1 MKYSFDFY
9 IICNDQTVLD
19 AVKAGIPDTTDS
31 KVWNVEYDKTQWF
44 TEDANKVF
52 SGMVRFNSQ
61 ADRDTLL
68 NAVKNQVKDSLILS
82 KILKGSWIAEHLCD
96 HDKPFAKRTGCTRNI
111 IWSK

>member
-1 MKYSFDFY
+1 MKYSFDFH

-19 AVKAGIPDTTDS
+19 AVKAGIPAVVDS
-31 KVWNVEYDKTQWF
+31 KVWNVEYDKSQWF
-44 TEDANKVF
+44 NESGDKVF

-68 NAVKNQVKDSLILS
+68 DTVKNQVKDSLVLS
-82 KILKGSWIAEHLCD
+82 KILKGSWLAEHVCD
-96 HDKPFAKRTGCTRNI
+96 HDKPFAERTGCARTL